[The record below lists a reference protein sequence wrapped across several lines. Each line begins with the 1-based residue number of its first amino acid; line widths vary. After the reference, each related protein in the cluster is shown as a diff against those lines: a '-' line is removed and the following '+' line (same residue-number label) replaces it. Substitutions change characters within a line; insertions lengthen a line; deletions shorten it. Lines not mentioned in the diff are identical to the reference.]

1 MVMAETLAGV
11 VSSVVASVFVLDV
24 EPPPHAASPKHI
36 ERINRFEI
44 TFDFRIGC
52 VIGFITVEMK
62 LDDDTK
68 RSRQAGDRRKVKL
81 TDGKAQ
87 SFAELKLTH
96 QASKFF
102 RCWRRLMLQAVAA

>member
-1 MVMAETLAGV
+1 MVTADMLAGV
-11 VSSVVASVFVLDV
+11 VCSVVVSVLVLEV

-44 TFDFRIGC
+44 TLDFRIGC
-52 VIGFITVEMK
+52 VIRFISVGMK

-68 RSRQAGDRRKVKL
+68 RSRLAGDRRKVKL

-87 SFAELKLTH
+87 PFAELKST
-96 QASKFF
+96 Q
-102 RCWRRLMLQAVAA
+102 

>member
-1 MVMAETLAGV
+1 MAETLAGV

-44 TFDFRIGC
+44 TFDFTIGC
-52 VIGFITVEMK
+52 IIGCIAVEMK

-87 SFAELKLTH
+87 SFAELKLTQ

-102 RCWRRLMLQAVAA
+102 RCCRRLMLQAVAA